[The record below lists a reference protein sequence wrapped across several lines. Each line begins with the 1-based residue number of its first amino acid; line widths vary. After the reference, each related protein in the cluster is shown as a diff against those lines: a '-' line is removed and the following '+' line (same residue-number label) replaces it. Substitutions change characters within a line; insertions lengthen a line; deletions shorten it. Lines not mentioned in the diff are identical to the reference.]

1 MAVLIIQLSGV
12 VGFLAATII
21 LGVLLRR
28 RHDGRFAEALSR
40 VSHLFFWFGLVLPW
54 AVGLFVPGPAALDR
68 LTGLAPLPLSLWLRI
83 ALGGMLLVVGVVV
96 MQLSISRLGRK
107 GHGAPALKLTCAVV
121 ASGLYAVVRNPMAL
135 GFYLGCLGGAIL
147 SGSTYVVFYTC
158 LGIIPVHL
166 FNLRFFEEVELTLR
180 YGESYERYRESTPF
194 LIPRLRLRAG
204 TSQ

>member
-12 VGFLAATII
+12 AAFLVATLV

-28 RHDGRFAEALSR
+28 RPQGQFAESLSR
-40 VSHLFFWFGLVLPW
+40 VSHLAFWFGLVVPW

-68 LTGLAPLPLSLWLRI
+68 AAGLGSLSLRAWLRFG
-83 ALGGMLLVVGVVV
+83 AGGLLLVAGVVV

-107 GHGAPALKLTCAVV
+107 GHGAPALKLTSAVV

-135 GFYLGCLGGAIL
+135 GFYLGCFGGAIL
-147 SGSTYVVFYTC
+147 SGSTYMLLYTC

-166 FNLRFFEEVELTLR
+166 LNLRFFEELELTLR
-180 YGESYERYRESTPF
+180 YGESYERYRDSTPF
-194 LIPRLRLRAG
+194 LIPRLRPHAG
-204 TSQ
+204 N